1 MSEEFKMENLESQRP
16 SEKPIMQPTAAAA
29 RSLNVFPAE
38 IHLAILENL
47 PRQDREA
54 LSVCTK
60 YYRDLCLPFLFK
72 HIVINQDD
80 PSIFMKGGS
89 LERIRRYTKSI
100 RLIWLSFKWGSQQ
113 EVIDNLGDAHL
124 CPGDSYLEEVY
135 SDLRMKMNVLKLFPS
150 LRTLRV
156 LLGVLYSTEKA
167 VYSVFLKALAD
178 SGFRDTLEG
187 LELRIESKSDT
198 MGRSQDEIFKASYLT
213 LSKENQEFLGE
224 MIPSGYTLKSFKN
237 MTPDLPVLKKVTL
250 SIYNLPQPTDDPG
263 SKPFTDFGHYYHLL
277 TSAPK
282 LRQLHVNT
290 LIIPGPNSPF
300 EMGIELHPDLLRV
313 FSKIKTLHLKTFHFF
328 KDRDVRRLTERF
340 PNVEYLNIQPNSC
353 FNPGIWEFCNSSF
366 DGISNLK
373 RLRTLILP
381 WIIIPSHGSLTPHE
395 LRNLCYDWKAEG
407 FDCLET
413 LTFVGKRP
421 SGERYEDV
429 RVRLEFVRIQDEG
442 RGGNGKWWHKQWD
455 IRVFVEVDGV
465 REYGHLDR
473 WSRPIVS

>member
-1 MSEEFKMENLESQRP
+1 MSEGFKMENLESQKP
-16 SEKPIMQPTAAAA
+16 SEKPIMQPTAA
-29 RSLNVFPAE
+29 RSLTAFPAE

-54 LSVCTK
+54 LSVCSK

-72 HIVINQDD
+72 HVVINQDD
-80 PSIFMKGGS
+80 PSIFMEGGS
-89 LERIRRYTKSI
+89 LEHIRRYTKSI

-113 EVIDNLGDAHL
+113 DVIDNLGDAHL
-124 CPGDSYLEEVY
+124 CLGDSDLEEVY

-150 LRTLRV
+150 LRALHV

-167 VYSVFLKALAD
+167 VYSVFLKAIAD
-178 SGFRDTLEG
+178 SGFRDTLEE

-198 MGRSQDEIFKASYLT
+198 MGRSRDEIYKASYLT
-213 LSKENQEFLGE
+213 LSKENQEFLGG

-263 SKPFTDFGHYYHLL
+263 SKPFTDFGYYYHLL
-277 TSAPK
+277 TSAPELRK
-282 LRQLHVNT
+282 LYVNT

-328 KDRDVRRLTERF
+328 KDRDIRRLTERF
-340 PNVEYLNIQPNSC
+340 PNVEYLDIRPHSR
-353 FNPGIWEFCNSSF
+353 FNLGIWEFCNSSF

-373 RLRTLILP
+373 RLRKLILP
-381 WIIIPSHGSLTPHE
+381 WIIIPGLGSLKPYE
-395 LRNLCYDWKAEG
+395 LIALCNTWKAEG

-413 LTFVGKRP
+413 LTFVGKRL

-429 RVRLEFVRIQDEG
+429 RIRLEIVMMQDEG
-442 RGGNGKWWHKQWD
+442 RGGNTELGHKKWN
-455 IRVFVEVDGV
+455 IRDFIEVDGV
-465 REYGHLDR
+465 REYRPLDR
-473 WSRPIVS
+473 WSRPNV